1 MTITIII
8 SSVFLL
14 YKILMY
20 ILNAINDDFK
30 PITLRTTMIKNYITS
45 NSMYISFIS
54 SIILVF
60 LIKTYSKTLFELLGV
75 IGTVYIIVDY
85 LVRCIC

>member
-14 YKILMY
+14 YNILMY
-20 ILNAINDDFK
+20 ILNVIKSDFK
-30 PITLRTTMIKNYITS
+30 PITLRTTIIKNYITS
-45 NSMYISFIS
+45 YSMHISFIS

-75 IGTVYIIVDY
+75 IGTIYIIVDY
-85 LVRCIC
+85 LVKCIC